1 MSEKGVKNGMR
12 VEIREKGIKGTVQ
25 YVGLTSFAGE
35 SSIWI

>member
-1 MSEKGVKNGMR
+1 MAEKLLKNGVR

-35 SSIWI
+35 